1 MESEQPEHL
10 NDLSARV
17 TLAPAQNALNSLAL
31 LSSTNERPG
40 LSPWIRQTRANLS
53 SRAQH
58 ANRLV
63 IEGLADVLLGEQ
75 ELSNFP
81 DYVDHLAKVEPAVL
95 RDQLLGGLVAVTMRR
110 RDIVPAAAA
119 SEGMELLTDT
129 QQFVD
134 VMRSGQP
141 AQTASAELLGE
152 LHALLRDP
160 LELQDLLVSSLRSL
174 WEEYLAPEWERT
186 RPILEALLPELKRR
200 LDPTLPAPD
209 LALSFLPKE
218 TRFAGAPA
226 DRYVQQTV
234 FVLSPHMISSAR
246 SVVSGASRWIFFGLP
261 PLPELLRASPIGQA
275 ELLARLGALAD
286 ETNLQILALAAEQED
301 LSAQEVM
308 ARLELSQPNASRHLK
323 QLSSTGYL
331 LERRKGGATKEY
343 RMAPA
348 HVALTFQA
356 LERYLS
362 GHAASSRQVIS
373 DALSEVA
380 PSIRRFFD
388 LQGRLTTWPA
398 RQQDQIA
405 VLAHLASRFEPGTM
419 YTEKEVNAVLNR
431 HHTWRDPATLRRQL
445 YDRFLLDRT
454 SDGARY
460 WRGDRR
466 DHAAEQTS
474 EH

>member
-1 MESEQPEHL
+1 MGSEQFRHSD
-10 NDLSARV
+10 DLSARV

-31 LSSTNERPG
+31 LSPTTERPG
-40 LSPWIRQTRANLS
+40 LSPWVHQTRAILS
-53 SRAQH
+53 SRGHQ

-75 ELSNFP
+75 EWNSFP
-81 DYVDHLAKVEPAVL
+81 DYVDHLANMEPAVL
-95 RDQLLGGLVAVTMRR
+95 RDHLLGGLVDIHMRR
-110 RDIVPAAAA
+110 RDIGPATAA
-119 SEGMELLTDT
+119 SQGMELLADT
-129 QQFVD
+129 QRFVD
-134 VMRSGQP
+134 AMRSGQP
-141 AQTASAELLGE
+141 AQAASAELLAE

-160 LELQDLLVSSLRSL
+160 LELQDLLVSNLRSM

-209 LALSFLPKE
+209 LALRFLPKE

-226 DRYVQQTV
+226 DRYVRQTV

-246 SVVSGASRWIFFGLP
+246 SVVRGATRWIFFGLP

-275 ELLARLGALAD
+275 ELLARLRALAD

-331 LERRKGGATKEY
+331 LERRKGGATKAY

-362 GHAASSRQVIS
+362 GQADRPAQAIS
-373 DALSEVA
+373 DLRSEVA
-380 PSIRRFFD
+380 PAIRRFFD
-388 LQGRLTTWPA
+388 VQGRLTTWPA

-405 VLAHLASRFEPGTM
+405 VLDHLASLFEPGTV
-419 YTEKEVNAVLNR
+419 YTEKEVNTTLNQ
-431 HHTWRDPATLRRQL
+431 HHTWRDPATLRREL
-445 YDRFLLDRT
+445 YNNFLLDRT

-466 DHAAEQTS
+466 ERAGEKTL
-474 EH
+474 E